1 MAWLL
6 PVAGPFL
13 KDDNRSAV
21 VVVVAGA
28 VIAYCNSVSN
38 PLQFITYELIR
49 NLVCGD

>member
-13 KDDNRSAV
+13 KDDNRSA
-21 VVVVAGA
+21 VVVAGA